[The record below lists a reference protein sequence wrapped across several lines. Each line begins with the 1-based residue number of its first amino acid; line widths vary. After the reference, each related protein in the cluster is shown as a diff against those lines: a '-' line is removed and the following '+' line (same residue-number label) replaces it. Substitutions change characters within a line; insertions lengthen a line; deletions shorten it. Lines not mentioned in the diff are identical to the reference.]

1 MKEEVQLL
9 DCTLRD
15 GAYVVDSEFGIPAMK
30 GIIKKM
36 QDANIDIIEC
46 GWLKDSPHKKGTTFY
61 HVPSDLEQY
70 LPDKNPHTVY
80 VAMIDW
86 DRYNLDNLPKYDGK
100 SIHAIRI
107 VFPKSRFRE
116 GIALGKPIKEK
127 GYQIYFQAANTLE
140 YSDDELTALAEEI
153 NQASPVCLSIVDT
166 FGAMYSEDLS
176 HIISVLDEHLDKNI
190 KLGFHSH
197 NNQQLSFALTMQFVE
212 QLQQKGRNCIVD
224 ASLCGMGRG
233 AGNATT
239 ELVANFLN
247 HRYLG
252 NYDMNSIMDTI
263 DMYMQHFLEAYQ
275 WGYSTPYFIAGMYC
289 THVNNIAYLL
299 KNHRTNA
306 RDMRNII
313 ESLSEDDRKKYDY
326 ELLEQKYLD
335 YQNKTID
342 DEAQLHLLENRFKA
356 KEALLLLPGKSLIQ
370 EKETIHDYIIKYRP
384 IIIGINA
391 VFNDYPYDYIFF
403 SNKIRYHYAKEIYP
417 ELFHAFPKIVASNV
431 KTTSDAN
438 ELLVNFNLLVK
449 RGWEHFDNSGI
460 MCLRLLNKLH
470 VEAVALA
477 GFDGFGNSY
486 DENYADVSLPHLNPG
501 KAWEELNAEIQDM
514 LSDFKRMV
522 KDSMQIKFIT
532 NSKFRLEEQNEK
544 ESDAVRTIID

>member
-1 MKEEVQLL
+1 MEKQVQLL

-15 GAYVVDSEFGIPAMK
+15 GAYIVDSEFGIPSMK

-36 QDANIDIIEC
+36 QDANIDVIEC
-46 GWLKDSPHKKGTTFY
+46 GWLKNASHKKGTSFF

-70 LPDKNPHTVY
+70 LPDKNPHATY

-86 DRYNLDNLPKYDGK
+86 DRYNLNNLPECDGK

-107 VFPKSRFRE
+107 VFPQTKFKE
-116 GIALGKPIKEK
+116 GIALGKTIKDK
-127 GYQIYFQAANTLE
+127 GYQVYFQAANTLG
-140 YSDDELTALAEEI
+140 YSDSELIALADEI
-153 NQASPVCLSIVDT
+153 NQVAPVCLSIVDT
-166 FGAMYSEDLS
+166 FGAMYGEDLS

-212 QLQQKGRNCIVD
+212 QLQPRNRCCIVD

-247 HRYLG
+247 RKCSG
-252 NYDMNSIMDTI
+252 NYDMNIIMDTI
-263 DMYMQHFLEAYQ
+263 DMYMQYFQENYQ

-306 RDMRNII
+306 RDLRNII
-313 ESLSEDDRKKYDY
+313 ESLSENDRKKYDY
-326 ELLEQKYLD
+326 DLLEQKYLD

-342 DEAQLHLLENRFKA
+342 DEAELHTLKNRFKA
-356 KEALLLLPGKSLIQ
+356 KEVLLLLPGKTLIQ
-370 EKETIHDYIIKYRP
+370 EKETIHTYIAEHQP
-384 IIIGINA
+384 VIIGINA
-391 VFNDYPYDYIFF
+391 VFKDYPYDYIFF
-403 SNKIRYHYAKEIYP
+403 SNKIRYDYAKDIYP
-417 ELFHAFPKIVASNV
+417 ELFHVFPKIIASNI
-431 KTTSDAN
+431 KTTPTDN

-470 VEAVALA
+470 VEKVALA

-501 KAWEELNAEIQDM
+501 KEWEELNAEIQDM
-514 LSDFKRMV
+514 LSDFKRMT
-522 KDSMQIKFIT
+522 KEFMQIKFIT
-532 NSKFRLEEQNEK
+532 DSKFGLGE
-544 ESDAVRTIID
+544 